1 MKVKIDARGKQCPLP
16 VIEARKAVM
25 SLHQQGE
32 VEILV
37 DNEIAVQ
44 NISKMASSQKL
55 DFHSEKIST
64 DQYQVVIVVK
74 KSDGILKD
82 RFNEGENKTKEQETG
97 SQESCLAD
105 QRREGMV
112 VVLSSNQMGSGE
124 EALGKILMK
133 GYIFALTQQDVLPQT
148 ILLYNSG
155 AYLSVEGSES
165 LEDLKSLEAQ
175 GVEILTCGT
184 CLNHYQIADQLAAG
198 EVTNMYVIAQKMAE
212 ADKLI
217 RP

>member
-105 QRREGMV
+105 QRHEGMV

-124 EALGKILMK
+124 EALGKLLMK